1 MGTQNEDIIWGQ
13 TMDPHEFVEKIL
25 SGQLPTGGEIDSA
38 FDITEILDEV
48 RQADRAMDEL
58 QTALISI
65 ESDTSLR
72 QDTIK
77 INRLLEENKLAMEI
91 ESVDAAYEM

>member
-1 MGTQNEDIIWGQ
+1 
-13 TMDPHEFVEKIL
+13 MDPHDFVEKIL
-25 SGQLPTGGEIDSA
+25 SGQLPTAEEIDST

-48 RQADRAMDEL
+48 RQADKAMDQL
-58 QTALISI
+58 QDALISL
-65 ESDTSLR
+65 ESNTGLR

-77 INRLLEENKLAMEI
+77 INRLLEESKLAMEI